1 MAFPSHAGLGA
12 LSTERHS
19 PNAFGGARALRL
31 CGMAAGLHNVLG
43 LLQVNPNHVIFQEL
57 GDFPIACAI
66 PYFIHGD
73 EGRGY
78 CRRPFMV
85 ESWQPVISYKGL
97 DKINESG
104 YLGLCCSQ
112 LSVN

>member
-1 MAFPSHAGLGA
+1 MLLAGHE
-12 LSTERHS
+12 LSDFVGWQQVFTTFWDSYR
-19 PNAFGGARALRL
+19 
-31 CGMAAGLHNVLG
+31 M
-43 LLQVNPNHVIFQEL
+43 VNPNHVIFQEL